1 MTWRPPRP
9 AAPRG
14 HIRVWYPQIEH
25 FDVACDQ
32 CEVRYD
38 YTCEEPADRVVS
50 FEYIAVGA

>member
-14 HIRVWYPQIEH
+14 HIRVWYPRIEH